1 MRRLLIYLCAAIFL
15 AVLPSCALR
24 IFKRPFT
31 NTYSGLYALADDSES
46 AIYAVPNGRECYFC
60 ETKNLSSALFCVPYT
75 YCVEVLDDDG
85 EWLRVSYGENSG
97 EYKKVYGYC
106 KSDEFTV
113 LDEKPQTTYL
123 IHIVTVTYSAGE
135 SDSPLTPP
143 TDMQASAAYYGFYRY
158 GATYYSYVYCRGSFC
173 YIEGAN
179 DDYPLNDLPTDDDTD
194 EHTDGDAGTDESE
207 ESVTVPL
214 IIFIVILAAALIA
227 VCALAFSPK
236 KNREE

>member
-1 MRRLLIYLCAAIFL
+1 LLYLYAAFVF
-15 AVLPSCALR
+15 AALT
-24 IFKRPFT
+24 FCFCFAAKRTFT
-31 NTYSGLYALADDSES
+31 NTYSDFYALAEDGES

-60 ETKNLSSALFCVPYT
+60 ETKSLSSALFCVPYT

-106 KSDEFTV
+106 KSDEFTI
-113 LDEKPQTTYL
+113 LTETPQTTYL
-123 IHIVTVTYSAGE
+123 KQIVTVTYSAGE

-179 DDYPLNDLPTDDDTD
+179 DDYPLNELPTDDDD
-194 EHTDGDAGTDESE
+194 GDDTDGGKATGESE

-236 KNREE
+236 RNKED

>member
-1 MRRLLIYLCAAIFL
+1 MLYLCAALIF
-15 AVLPSCALR
+15 AALPEGAY
-24 IFKRPFT
+24 FAAKRPFT
-31 NTYSGLYALADDSES
+31 NTYSDFYALAETDDSTGT
-46 AIYAVPNGRECYFC
+46 YAVPNSRECYFC

-75 YCVEVLDDDG
+75 YCVEVLGVDG

-106 KSDEFTV
+106 KSDEFTI
-113 LDEKPQTTYL
+113 LTQKPQTTYL
-123 IHIVTVTYSAGE
+123 KQIVTVTYSAGE

-179 DDYPLNDLPTDDDTD
+179 DDYPLNDLPGDDDD
-194 EHTDGDAGTDESE
+194 DGEGNDSSDNATGESE

-236 KNREE
+236 RNREE